1 MKYPLENLASDKE
14 FEDLVALICEK
25 ILGMGTNIFSV
36 GKDGGKDGKFVGK
49 ANNFPSE
56 AEPWEGKIII
66 QAKHT
71 QRPNASCSDS
81 DFQKILKNDVIPSIK
96 KLLKNNGIDY
106 YLLFT
111 NRKLS
116 GIKDTKIEDLFKQHT
131 GVENRV
137 LGLERIDLWLSEF
150 PEIAKTLNLNRLLL
164 PIEFNEED
172 LKDIV
177 LTFSKLDVKKGD
189 LPEIPEERDIE
200 KKNELNR
207 LSKNY
212 FDNVIKKNMPYFEQI
227 RNFLSEPNNKELL
240 NKYEN
245 TIDDLNE
252 EITINRDEYEKF
264 EMILN
269 HLYKIVLSKF
279 PELNS
284 KRALIRV
291 FLHYMYYNCDIGKN
305 EII

>member
-14 FEDLVALICEK
+14 FEDLVSLICER
-25 ILGMGTNIFSV
+25 ILGMGTIVFSV
-36 GKDGGKDGKFVGK
+36 GKDGGKDAKFSGT
-49 ANNFPSE
+49 ANKFPSE
-56 AEPWEGKIII
+56 TNPWNGKIII

-81 DFQKILKNDVIPSIK
+81 DFQRILKNEVIPAIK
-96 KLLKNNGIDY
+96 KLIDNDEINY

-116 GIKDTKIEDLFKQHT
+116 GIQYKKIEDLFNEQT
-131 GVENRV
+131 NIENR
-137 LGLERIDLWLSEF
+137 LIGKERIDLWLEEY
-150 PEIAKTLNLNRLLL
+150 PEIAKILNLNRLLL
-164 PIEFNEED
+164 PLEFNEED
-172 LKDIV
+172 LKEIV
-177 LTFSKLDVKKGD
+177 LSFSKLDVKKGD
-189 LPEIPEERDIE
+189 LPNIPEERDIE
-200 KKNELNR
+200 KKNDLNK

-227 RNFLSEPNNKELL
+227 SNFLSEPNNKELL

-245 TIDDLNE
+245 TIGDLNE
-252 EITINRDEYEKF
+252 EITIHRDEYNKF
-264 EMILN
+264 EIILN
-269 HLYKIVLSKF
+269 HLYKMVLNKF

-284 KRALIRV
+284 SRALVRV

-305 EII
+305 E